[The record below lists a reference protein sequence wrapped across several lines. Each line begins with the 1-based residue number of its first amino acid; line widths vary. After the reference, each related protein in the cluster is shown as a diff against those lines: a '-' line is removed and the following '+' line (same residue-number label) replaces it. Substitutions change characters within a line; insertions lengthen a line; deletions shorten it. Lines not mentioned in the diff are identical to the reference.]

1 MTFQEGLHSV
11 VAGADLRWLRGCST
25 VQKIRLLSSTGES
38 DRAQALRDALADAL
52 PAVDTVEVVVREQAE
67 EEDGNYGGSS
77 GDDSSDGDSS
87 GADSSESDTSDSEW
101 QQRQRD
107 DSSDADSG
115 SSDEK

>member
-52 PAVDTVEVVVREQAE
+52 PAVEVVVREQAE
-67 EEDGNYGGSS
+67 EEDGNYHGGSS

-101 QQRQRD
+101 QQRHR
-107 DSSDADSG
+107 G
-115 SSDEK
+115 